1 MAQFILLRIN
11 RENSQIKLPDG
22 GSIPALV
29 VTFNPILSA
38 KDKTRFY
45 VEAEKADA
53 ALALGKLLFPNFTHR
68 LAVQEFSAYDNPPA
82 NEPSRIFRATKARSN

>member
-1 MAQFILLRIN
+1 MAYFLILRIN

-22 GSIPALV
+22 GSVPALV

-45 VEAEKADA
+45 VEAEEADA
-53 ALALGKLLFPNFTHR
+53 ALALGKLLFPNFR